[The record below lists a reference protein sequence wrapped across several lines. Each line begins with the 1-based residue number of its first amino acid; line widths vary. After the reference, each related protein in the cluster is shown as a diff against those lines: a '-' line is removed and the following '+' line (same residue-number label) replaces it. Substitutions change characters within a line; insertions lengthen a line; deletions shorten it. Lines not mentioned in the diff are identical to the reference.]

1 MFNFDIKEFLIF
13 AVLIT
18 VIDTIWIKLF
28 MLPKYNNWF
37 DKLNVNMSINYL
49 SIFLAYSVMI
59 LVYPTLIA
67 NNTSL
72 KEKLMKSALIGFF
85 IYAIYG
91 FTVGGIFPHYGLN
104 LAVTEAIW
112 GIILYTTV
120 TFLTTTSTAAN
131 DAA

>member
-1 MFNFDIKEFLIF
+1 MFNFNVKELVIF
-13 AVLIT
+13 AVLLT
-18 VIDTIWIKLF
+18 LIDTIWIRLF

-72 KEKLMKSALIGFF
+72 KEKLVKGALIGFF
-85 IYAIYG
+85 IYALYG
-91 FTVGGIFPHYGLN
+91 FTVAGIFPHYGVDFAL
-104 LAVTEAIW
+104 TEAIW
-112 GIILYTTV
+112 GTILYTTV
-120 TFLTTTSTAAN
+120 TFLTHKLSN
-131 DAA
+131 LL